1 MPFIV
6 TQPCEGCISTAC
18 VDVCPATC
26 FHRGN
31 DILLIDPEEC
41 IDCGLCVQE
50 CPVDAIFSEADV
62 PNKWASYIDLNA
74 EAAGFPTITKKET
87 PTGKCLKEQA

>member
-1 MPFIV
+1 MPFVV

-31 DILLIDPEEC
+31 SILLIDPREC
-41 IDCGLCVQE
+41 IDCGLCVQA
-50 CPVDAIFSEADV
+50 CPVGAIFPESGV

-74 EAAGFPTITKKET
+74 GAV
-87 PTGKCLKEQA
+87 